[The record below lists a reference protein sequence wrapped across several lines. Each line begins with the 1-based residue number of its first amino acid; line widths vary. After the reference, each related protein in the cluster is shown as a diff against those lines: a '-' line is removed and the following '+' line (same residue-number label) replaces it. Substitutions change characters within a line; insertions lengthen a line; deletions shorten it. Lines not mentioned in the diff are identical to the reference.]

1 MSISKLMC
9 SSCPLHG
16 IPFNSGETN
25 KMMNAIQFSLQQPG
39 LRPSSIF
46 SFFEDG
52 VLRSIKWL
60 AILPWWKVF
69 SHGLWASSFTWSH
82 LVKFLK
88 KWDLASPSKYL
99 WKHLMNIEWFRN
111 QRHWVWKV
119 CLLFNNTYKSKD
131 DHTKFR
137 PCLIWF
143 DPMLLEDLAKKTCS
157 EAARNGGSV
166 DQSIF
171 NTE

>member
-39 LRPSSIF
+39 PRPSSTF

-88 KWDLASPSKYL
+88 KNEIFPGRPNIYGSISWTLNGFATNSIEFGRSACFSTTPINLKMIIQNSDHVWSDLIRCCRRPSKKNL
-99 WKHLMNIEWFRN
+99 FGSRSERR
-111 QRHWVWKV
+111 QR
-119 CLLFNNTYKSKD
+119 
-131 DHTKFR
+131 R
-137 PCLIWF
+137 
-143 DPMLLEDLAKKTCS
+143 
-157 EAARNGGSV
+157 
-166 DQSIF
+166 SIYF
-171 NTE
+171 

>member
-16 IPFNSGETN
+16 ISFNSGETN
-25 KMMNAIQFSLQQPG
+25 KMMNAIQFSLQHPG

-119 CLLFNNTYKSKD
+119 CLLFTTTPINLKMIIQNSDHVWSDLIRCCRRPSK
-131 DHTKFR
+131 KNLFGSR
-137 PCLIWF
+137 
-143 DPMLLEDLAKKTCS
+143 S
-157 EAARNGGSV
+157 ERR
-166 DQSIF
+166 QRRSIYF
-171 NTE
+171 